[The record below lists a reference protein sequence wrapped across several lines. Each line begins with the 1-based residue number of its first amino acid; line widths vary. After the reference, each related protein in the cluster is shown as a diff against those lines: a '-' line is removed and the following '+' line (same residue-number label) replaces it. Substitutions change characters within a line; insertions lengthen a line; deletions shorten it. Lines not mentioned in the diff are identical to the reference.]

1 MLRSPVSARLFAAVC
16 LTAAMSACGGS
27 APTDAG
33 TTPPPAKLTI
43 NPCSVTDT
51 LRLDVAQTARVDCG
65 NGGTTVTLAGNGASY
80 LVVPEFATG
89 QGANSLVP
97 YSLATIDAALAA
109 LADVAPS
116 ASLARPGDGGT
127 GTLPP
132 IHPNYRQMAFDAG
145 LRAEG
150 ARMAAAGSFQGA
162 ALAARSVA
170 PLAATAPATGSIRS
184 FHVRS
189 TFSTTNPA
197 WKTVSARLRYAGP
210 NVLLYVDTLAPA
222 NGFSDAQVQQFGA
235 YFDGTL
241 YPIDTAAFGQPS
253 DVDQNGHIIML
264 MSPVVNADTPKSDCK
279 NGYVLGFFDPVDFD
293 GPSDPNSNQGELFYS
308 IVPDP
313 DSTVS
318 CGHTV
323 SDVSFSAPA
332 TFLHELQHLIS
343 FSQHVIVHG
352 GQGQPGWLD
361 EGMSIIAEELGSR
374 YYEDRCPGTACRTNA
389 SQLFPDSSQG
399 FISGFL
405 YDSYQFALRPD
416 TASLTLHTDADN
428 GFSWRGGD
436 WALLRWLGDHYGNAV
451 YKALEDNVS
460 TGVPGIEAA
469 TGQTF
474 PSLFADFGLSLY
486 TDSLPGLPRATAP
499 AADRFVSRNLSQLWA
514 RLYATS
520 GPSVDFPLLAPLQL
534 TPITN
539 DTTSN
544 RMSPGTAAY
553 YRLDTPQNAATVT
566 LLFSAPGAHALSTA
580 LKPQLAIFRLP
591 PGQ

>member
-1 MLRSPVSARLFAAVC
+1 MLRSPVSVRLFAAVV

-51 LRLDVAQTARVDCG
+51 LRLDVAHTARVDCG

-97 YSLATIDAALAA
+97 YSLATIDAALADA
-109 LADVAPS
+109 APS
-116 ASLARPGDGGT
+116 ALRARPGDGGT

-150 ARMAAAGSFQGA
+150 ARMAAAGLFQGA
-162 ALAARSVA
+162 APAARSVA
-170 PLAATAPATGSIRS
+170 PLAATTPATGSIRS

-197 WKTVSARLRYAGP
+197 WKTVGARLRYAGP

-222 NGFSDAQVQQFGA
+222 NGFTDAQVQQFGA

-293 GPSDPNSNQGELFYS
+293 PSDSNANRGELFYS

-318 CGHTV
+318 CAHTV

-352 GQGQPGWLD
+352 GQEQPGWLD

-405 YDSYQFALRPD
+405 YDSYEFALRPD

-460 TGVPGIEAA
+460 TGVAGIEAA

-499 AADRFVSRNLSQLWA
+499 AADRFVSRNPSQLWA
-514 RLYATS
+514 RLYVTS
-520 GPSVDFPLLAPLQL
+520 GPSADFPLLAPLQL
-534 TPITN
+534 TPITS

-544 RMSPGTAAY
+544 RMVPGTAAY
-553 YRLDTPQNAATVT
+553 YRLDTPQNAPTVT

-580 LKPQLAIFRLP
+580 LNPQLAIFRLP